1 MLTLRSMS
9 GGPDI
14 ALDRPLVLVGRHP
27 RCDARLDSDRVS
39 RRHCLLT
46 KDAHGIVVRDLGST
60 NGTWING
67 WRVACG
73 WLQPGDEVS
82 IAYTRYRLEEARGS
96 EQSVPILGD
105 RPEA

>member
-1 MLTLRSMS
+1 MLTLRSVS

-14 ALDRPLVLVGRHP
+14 TLDRPLVLVGRHP
-27 RCDARLDSDRVS
+27 QCDARLDSVRVS
-39 RRHCLLT
+39 RRHCVLT
-46 KDAHGIVVRDLGST
+46 KDALGVVVRDLGST

-73 WLQPGDEVS
+73 RLKPGDEVS
-82 IAYTRYRLEEARGS
+82 IAYTRYRLEEARGY
-96 EQSVPILGD
+96 ERSVSILGD

>member
-1 MLTLRSMS
+1 MLTLRSLS

-14 ALDRPLVLVGRHP
+14 TLDRPLVVVGRHP

-39 RRHCLLT
+39 RRHCVVT
-46 KDAHGIVVRDLGST
+46 KDAHGVVVRDLGST

-73 WLQPGDEVS
+73 WLKPGDEVS
-82 IAYTRYRLEEARGS
+82 IAYTRYRLEEARGY

-105 RPEA
+105 RPEG